1 MTMKAHT
8 YYIIFERPPIGGELP
23 ASPLAAPLLTP
34 HISVHSAAISEVL
47 TLARDTT

>member
-1 MTMKAHT
+1 MKAHT
-8 YYIIFERPPIGGELP
+8 YYIIFERPPIGG
-23 ASPLAAPLLTP
+23 ASRPPLAAPLLTP